1 MRYKTLLK
9 SEGNPGVVTTLSSVS
24 AGQTSP
30 SVAPSHLS
38 HPLRGVRQ
46 RRDGCGRNKGCRICD
61 IVRRKVRR
69 DAECCSQKSA
79 VRQNVRFVPPIA
91 GADDLMPPIIC
102 SGPDDDLGDLL

>member
-1 MRYKTLLK
+1 MLL
-9 SEGNPGVVTTLSSVS
+9 EEGDGNPSLVSTLSSAW
-24 AGQTSP
+24 AGPRSP

-69 DAECCSQKSA
+69 DAECCSLKSA